1 MTYKKRITMDKYVYI
16 IIGVVFNESREILG
30 IYDKIEMALIRQE
43 KFDESDYDD
52 VIVQSLILNDD
63 INPI

>member
-1 MTYKKRITMDKYVYI
+1 MDKYVYI

>member
-1 MTYKKRITMDKYVYI
+1 MDKYVYI

-43 KFDESDYDD
+43 QFDESDYDD

>member
-1 MTYKKRITMDKYVYI
+1 MDKYVYI
-16 IIGVVFNESREILG
+16 VIGVVFNESRDILG